1 MNFRSRSPLVQPVM
15 MRGSVQ
21 GFGFG
26 FPDIEEQSMLAAK
39 TGAKAKTVSDGFRKG
54 CSAPTAADS
63 IHEIGNGLMELMNY
77 SSGLSKQKHRSVYSC
92 SSRADHTILFHLEYI
107 LSAAMISDLVRC
119 WFSGDAWFGSRFWFW
134 FSGY

>member
-39 TGAKAKTVSDGFRKG
+39 TGAKAKTVSDGFR
-54 CSAPTAADS
+54 
-63 IHEIGNGLMELMNY
+63 
-77 SSGLSKQKHRSVYSC
+77 SGLG
-92 SSRADHTILFHLEYI
+92 LEK
-107 LSAAMISDLVRC
+107 DQC
-119 WFSGDAWFGSRFWFW
+119 GWFRNIFV
-134 FSGY
+134 

>member
-1 MNFRSRSPLVQPVM
+1 
-15 MRGSVQ
+15 
-21 GFGFG
+21 
-26 FPDIEEQSMLAAK
+26 
-39 TGAKAKTVSDGFRKG
+39 
-54 CSAPTAADS
+54 
-63 IHEIGNGLMELMNY
+63 MNY

-134 FSGY
+134 PDNEEQSMLAAKTGAKAKTVSMDSEKAAVRQQLRIQFMK

>member
-1 MNFRSRSPLVQPVM
+1 

-39 TGAKAKTVSDGFRKG
+39 TGAKAKTVFDGFRKG

-63 IHEIGNGLMELMNY
+63 IQEIGNGLMELMNY
-77 SSGLSKQKHRSVYSC
+77 SSWPVKTKTQVSVFMQQ
-92 SSRADHTILFHLEYI
+92 HTGSHHSV
-107 LSAAMISDLVRC
+107 SA
-119 WFSGDAWFGSRFWFW
+119 
-134 FSGY
+134 

>member
-63 IHEIGNGLMELMNY
+63 IQEIGNGLMELMNY
-77 SSGLSKQKHRSVYSC
+77 SSWPVKTKTQVSIFMQQQSGSHHSVSP
-92 SSRADHTILFHLEYI
+92 
-107 LSAAMISDLVRC
+107 
-119 WFSGDAWFGSRFWFW
+119 
-134 FSGY
+134 

>member
-1 MNFRSRSPLVQPVM
+1 MYSCSSRADHTILFHLEYVLSAAVVSDLVRCCSAVM

-39 TGAKAKTVSDGFRKG
+39 TGAKAKDRVNGFRKG

-63 IHEIGNGLMELMNY
+63 IHDTGM
-77 SSGLSKQKHRSVYSC
+77 V
-92 SSRADHTILFHLEYI
+92 
-107 LSAAMISDLVRC
+107 
-119 WFSGDAWFGSRFWFW
+119 
-134 FSGY
+134 